1 MSNPEVFV
9 GKEHLIRSL
18 FVVKDSTEH
27 SRYDKSV
34 IWLYGSAG
42 IGKTKLA
49 IALAE

>member
-18 FVVKDSTEH
+18 FTVKDSTEH
-27 SRYDKSV
+27 SRYSKSV
-34 IWLYGSAG
+34 IWLYGPAG

>member
-27 SRYDKSV
+27 SRYNKSV
-34 IWLYGSAG
+34 IWLYGPAG

>member
-1 MSNPEVFV
+1 MADPEVFV

-34 IWLYGSAG
+34 IWLYGPAG

>member
-34 IWLYGSAG
+34 IWLYGPAG

>member
-27 SRYDKSV
+27 DRYDKSV